1 MQHSGANNPYDN
13 LPPSAFWRTGVAQ
26 ENPADIKDIYKK
38 KFNISKKTKIATAGS
53 CFAQHI
59 SRHLKKNSFNV
70 MDVEPPPP
78 GLPEELHHSYG
89 FSMYSARCGNIYT
102 TKHLLQL
109 AQEAAGEWTP
119 ADWIWAKEGRYY
131 DAFRPSVEPHG
142 LASAED
148 VIAHRAHHIRNLRK
162 LFESLDLFIF
172 TLGLTEMWINK
183 QSGYAYP
190 IAPGVIAGKFEEE
203 KHEFRNAGFHEV
215 IRDFTAFRKTVK
227 KIRNGRP
234 FRTLLTVSPVPLT
247 ATASGSHVLTSTVHS
262 KAILRAAAGE
272 LSSNQKR
279 IDYFPSYEI
288 ATNPRLYPSSF
299 SDNLRTIR
307 EDAVEV
313 IMNHFFM
320 AHSTSR
326 PHCSSNSASLATTS
340 ATEPAT
346 EPATTITKNQEK
358 IQCEEALL
366 DAFGQ

>member
-1 MQHSGANNPYDN
+1 MNNPYEN
-13 LPPSAFWRTGVAQ
+13 LPLSAFWRTGVAQ
-26 ENPADIKDIYKK
+26 ENPAGINNIYKK
-38 KFNISKKTKIATAGS
+38 KYNITKKTKIAAAGS

-59 SRHLKKNSFNV
+59 SRHLKKNGFNV

-78 GLPEELHHSYG
+78 GLPDELHHKYG
-89 FSMYSARCGNIYT
+89 FSMYSARYGNIYT
-102 TKHLLQL
+102 IKHLLQL

-119 ADWIWAKEGRYY
+119 VDWIWAKEGRFY

-142 LASAED
+142 LASPED
-148 VIAHRAHHIRNLRK
+148 VIAHRTHHIKNLRK

-183 QSGYAYP
+183 QSGFAYP
-190 IAPGVIAGKFEEE
+190 TAPGVIVGKFEEE

-215 IRDFTAFRKTVK
+215 VRDFTAFRKIVK

-234 FRTLLTVSPVPLT
+234 FRILLTVSPVPLT
-247 ATASGSHVLTSTVHS
+247 ATASGSHVLTSSVYS

-272 LSSNQKR
+272 LSSNKKR

-307 EDAVEV
+307 EDAVQI
-313 IMNHFFM
+313 IMDHFFM
-320 AHSTSR
+320 EHSTSGS
-326 PHCSSNSASLATTS
+326 HCESYSNSLGLTS
-340 ATEPAT
+340 ASHSTSH
-346 EPATTITKNQEK
+346 QEK